1 MGSLRKNLRL
11 KLFCAFLAI
20 CLWGYVKYTQTPLA
34 GPLMELNLVLP
45 LQAMN
50 LSASVIPL
58 GLPKSVT
65 VTIRGGPEVIK
76 GITPDHI
83 KAAVN
88 FKDKNTGTYNF
99 PVEIKSPQN
108 VEIVEKEPDSISVK
122 LESSESR
129 FMDVTVLTRGRPAS
143 GYVVGQIKPQRL
155 KALGTE
161 SLFKKVRS
169 VVAEVDVTAADSDI
183 VQKVTPAVL
192 DAEGNP
198 VHEMS
203 LFPGVLRVTV
213 PIRSELES
221 RVLPISPNIS
231 GTPRQGYLMKSVT
244 LNPATATVIISGK
257 TENPPSSLST
267 EVFNIEGADC
277 PLSREVQVLK
287 PKGVS
292 VVQGKSVR
300 IMIQITPVK
309 P

>member
-1 MGSLRKNLRL
+1 MGFLRKNLRL

-34 GPLMELNLVLP
+34 GPLMELNLALP
-45 LQAMN
+45 LQAAN
-50 LSASVIPL
+50 LSPSVIPL

-76 GITPDHI
+76 GVKPDHL
-83 KAAVN
+83 KAAVS
-88 FKDKNTGTYNF
+88 FKDKNIGTYTL
-99 PVEIKSPQN
+99 PVEIKGPPG
-108 VEIVEKEPDSISVK
+108 VEIVEKEPDQISVK

-129 FMDVTVLTRGRPAS
+129 FLDVTVLTRGRPAS
-143 GYVVGQIKPQRL
+143 GYAVGPLKPLRL

-192 DAEGNP
+192 DADGNP
-198 VHEMS
+198 VHELS

-231 GTPRQGYLMKSVT
+231 GTPRQGFQMKSVT

-257 TENPPSSLST
+257 TEIPPSSLST
-267 EVFNIEGADC
+267 EVLNIEGASR

-292 VVQGKSVR
+292 IVQGKSVR